1 MEIGITASKFQY
13 IECLETAAIGYS
25 RKLKLRFNTHFLKQR
40 YQLKYMIVRYT
51 ILSMSLIVV
60 GCSAHNPVN
69 FLEYACPTYNDYRYM
84 QDYSNTSACRRIIRK
99 GEVIDSVNVLLDAS
113 DSHSGGI
120 LPVTIQGND
129 GTETEAFMMFPQVN
143 YLPNDPE

>member
-1 MEIGITASKFQY
+1 
-13 IECLETAAIGYS
+13 
-25 RKLKLRFNTHFLKQR
+25 
-40 YQLKYMIVRYT
+40 
-51 ILSMSLIVV
+51 
-60 GCSAHNPVN
+60 
-69 FLEYACPTYNDYRYM
+69 M

-99 GEVIDSVNVLLDAS
+99 GEVIDSVKVVMDAS